1 VSEHAFAAP
10 FDQARRNR
18 RQGFLRLRHALA
30 RGATALKNMRMHA
43 KLISWMALGG
53 DGLVGLR
60 GAMRA
65 TEVRAALGQVRE
77 GRLPKAHLQLLEHVP
92 RAEVAEDAS
101 VACVLDHDRLKE
113 VRVELRTQS
122 ASARQPLIDALTA
135 SLNEVGASQKPRT
148 WVAGNTT
155 FTLRATP
162 ASVLAEGMPIVITI
176 EAQWPVSELPVAPE
190 VRPVIALDWG
200 FVLIDDGQGN
210 ATPAGA
216 RLGEP
221 VDAWTAR
228 HKNYAG
234 QRRSGNTYH
243 DVLVT
248 DLQVSDDGE
257 RVVGVMLSL
266 SGKGDV
272 LKDTLAR
279 WRADL
284 IEKLGPAIAPDRHA
298 FTWGGT
304 PSQAVLSSTDF
315 GGGEWALEL
324 RFQA

>member
-1 VSEHAFAAP
+1 
-10 FDQARRNR
+10 
-18 RQGFLRLRHALA
+18 
-30 RGATALKNMRMHA
+30 MHDS
-43 KLISWMALGG
+43 KVISWMALGR

-65 TEVRAALGQVRE
+65 TEVKAALGDVRE
-77 GRLPKAHLQLLEHVP
+77 GRLPKAHLQLLEHTP
-92 RAEVAEDAS
+92 RVEVAEDAS

-113 VRVELRTQS
+113 VRVELRTYS

-148 WVAGNTT
+148 WVAGSTT
-155 FTLRATP
+155 FTLQSTP
-162 ASVLAEGMPIVITI
+162 AAVLEEGMPIVITV
-176 EAQWPVSELPVAPE
+176 EAQWPVAELPVAPA
-190 VRPVIALDWG
+190 VRPVIALDWS

-234 QRRSGNTYH
+234 QRRSGHSYH

-257 RVVGVMLSL
+257 RVVGVVLSL
-266 SGKGDV
+266 SGKGDA
-272 LKDTLAR
+272 LKDTVAR
-279 WRADL
+279 WKADL
-284 IEKLGPAIAPDRHA
+284 IEKLGPAIEPDRYA
-298 FTWGGT
+298 FDWGGA
-304 PSQAVLSSTDF
+304 PSHAVFSSTDF
-315 GGGEWALEL
+315 GDGEWALEL